1 MCTACG
7 TSEKHHNHDHE
18 GHNHEMEE
26 HNHEAE
32 EHEHSTDE
40 IIFEH
45 SKAEKMGVKS
55 MVISPTPFNS
65 IIKVSGE
72 IISAQGDSYVV
83 SAPSAG
89 IVRFSKNITAGSKVN
104 AGATICSISGD
115 KLVGGDS
122 NSAARITYKA
132 AKRDFEIIE
141 LLF

>member
-7 TSEKHHNHDHE
+7 TSEKHHDHDHDHE

-40 IIFEH
+40 IVFEH

-55 MVISPTPFNS
+55 ILISPTPFNS

-72 IISAQGDSYVV
+72 
-83 SAPSAG
+83 
-89 IVRFSKNITAGSKVN
+89 RCL
-104 AGATICSISGD
+104 GAIGWHCKIFQEHHCRQQSECR
-115 KLVGGDS
+115 S
-122 NSAARITYKA
+122 NNLL
-132 AKRDFEIIE
+132 DFRR
-141 LLF
+141 